1 MEGRRMKR
9 LHWCYMDHIVEVV
22 FLHVSLSD
30 RASCQSTSAGLV
42 YIMDFPH
49 VGRAVGQFGLQ
60 RLHHPI
66 GNPLVISV
74 LQGKK
79 ERCRL

>member
-49 VGRAVGQFGLQ
+49 VGRAVGQFGFQ